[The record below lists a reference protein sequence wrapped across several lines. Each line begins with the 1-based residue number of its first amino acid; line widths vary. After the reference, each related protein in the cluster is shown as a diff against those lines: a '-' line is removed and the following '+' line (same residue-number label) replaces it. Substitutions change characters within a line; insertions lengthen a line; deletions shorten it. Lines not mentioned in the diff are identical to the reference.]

1 MYIAK
6 IENANG
12 QTMILTGN
20 ESAYQVVSII
30 GLNPPPAQINTNTA
44 VGLDGAQFNSAR
56 LNTRNIV
63 ITIKINGDVETNRQT
78 LYRFFRTKERCR
90 FYFSNRNRD
99 VYIDGYVETVACDL
113 FVNDERAQIS
123 ILCPQPYF
131 RDLEMVSADISSTV
145 AAFEF
150 PFAIDLGDP
159 IPFSTFDSAGA
170 ANVVNDS
177 EAEVGVIIDMTFSGS
192 VDEVELRNTDTGES
206 FALVYAFEAADRVTI
221 DTNKGSKSVVL
232 LRNGETINIF
242 TAIQRGSTFFQLA
255 VGDNPFVYF
264 ADGGANNNLVDVI
277 FNHFNIYRGV

>member
-20 ESAYQVVSII
+20 ESAYQVISII
-30 GLNPPPAQINTNTA
+30 GLNPPPAQINTTTA
-44 VGLDGAQFNSAR
+44 AGLDGAQFNSAR

-78 LYRFFRTKERCR
+78 LYKFFRTKERCR
-90 FYFSNRNRD
+90 FFFSNRNRD

-131 RDLEMVSADISSTV
+131 RGLETVTDDISSTV
-145 AAFEF
+145 AGFEF

-192 VDEVELRNTDTGES
+192 VDAVEIRNTNTGES
-206 FALVYAFEAADRVTI
+206 LTLAYSFEVADRVQI
-221 DTNKGSKSVVL
+221 DTNKGNKSVTL
-232 LRNGETINIF
+232 FRDGEALNIF
-242 TAIQRGSTFFQLA
+242 PALQRGSTFFQLS
-255 VGDNPFVYF
+255 VGDNPFIYL
-264 ADGGANNNLVDVI
+264 ADGGASNNLVDVV
-277 FNHFNIYRGV
+277 FSHFNVYRGV